1 MDGKMKDLN
10 DMYALFASFLFV
22 AAFFGSL
29 ALIAM
34 MLRDKADVIL
44 TALAGEHVPLTGKL
58 APVRVH
64 TPRHAP
70 RTQRRL
76 APPPSPAMIR
86 RAAVA

>member
-1 MDGKMKDLN
+1 
-10 DMYALFASFLFV
+10 MYALLVSLLFV

-29 ALIAM
+29 FVVAIM
-34 MLRDKADVIL
+34 VRDKADMIVA
-44 TALAGEHVPLTGKL
+44 ALAGNHVPAGAKTG
-58 APVRVH
+58 PVLIH

-70 RTQRRL
+70 RIQRRL